1 MSAIPL
7 NATQLFPAAFK
18 PSLAL
23 EFDWDNDTRGEDLE
37 PAGGRLYLLDCS
49 FLISSRCNNFWFA
62 PDTDMLCSVTWML

>member
-1 MSAIPL
+1 MSAILL

-49 FLISSRCNNFWFA
+49 FCHLDAMNTIRCERF
-62 PDTDMLCSVTWML
+62 TG